1 MSFADDWLQNG
12 LPVYS
17 GGKDRSTARHMTAVT
32 RIPLTFVAQTKSTLQ
47 FTQRKPSS
55 VVVTKRGTP

>member
-1 MSFADDWLQNG
+1 MSFGDDWLKNG
-12 LPVYS
+12 LPVFN
-17 GGKDRSTARHMTAVT
+17 GGKDRTTARQMTAVT